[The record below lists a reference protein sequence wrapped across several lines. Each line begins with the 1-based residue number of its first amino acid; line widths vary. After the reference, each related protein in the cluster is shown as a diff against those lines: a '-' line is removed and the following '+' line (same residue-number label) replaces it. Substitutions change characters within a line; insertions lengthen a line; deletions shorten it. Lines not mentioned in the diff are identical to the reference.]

1 MGEYYDESP
10 LINKNIDWNTI
21 LNNVPS
27 TNIGMVPFQ
36 YQDWEKGEA
45 PQLGMGSSIQQQ
57 FGAPDWEPHWTEV
70 EKTGYVGPRDEKVKD
85 LLNYSVNTELNPY
98 DPSSQ
103 FFPYEKDY
111 SGIMAATALKESGD
125 PIYNIAYA
133 EDVTDVPPSMRTD
146 AEYIRPES
154 ENLYGVQT
162 TWAPFDAPTKL
173 NVGLNVP
180 KLEAKKGAIDS
191 TLLHEARHYY
201 DNKFGFDIG
210 ELDHDSMHN
219 LIYQFQSM
227 YNNPVDRY
235 RAPDSKMHGLTKE
248 EADAYM
254 AMHKQGKQW
263 YYNQDQGF
271 PQSKA
276 QTQQAKDDFFGLMVA
291 GQDKLGHTWDQGTN
305 QFRNLTG
312 YAKNFHPWEPYEQ
325 GNYTQPTM
333 SQQEMWQDAQLT
345 GGSVNPHEATQAH
358 YQPNQEVSNILNQNS
373 QPKPPSHHFDE
384 GGIVGLPGQWSPST
398 IIGDEETFDIGPL
411 QLDPGIMSI
420 DDLEDLFEEAG
431 LDKRIMY
438 QLINTGGLSQ
448 LVS

>member
-1 MGEYYDESP
+1 MGEYWKESP

-36 YQDWEKGEA
+36 YQDWEKGEG
-45 PQLGMGSSIQQQ
+45 PQFGMGSSIQQQ

-125 PIYNIAYA
+125 SIYDIARLKDLSNI
-133 EDVTDVPPSMRTD
+133 PPSMRAE

-154 ENLYGVQT
+154 EGLYGVQA
-162 TWAPFDAPTKL
+162 TWPPLDAPTKL

-201 DNKFGFDIG
+201 HNKFGFDIG

-227 YNNPVDRY
+227 YNNPVDPY
-235 RAPDSKMHGLTKE
+235 RAPDSLTKE

-263 YYNQDQGF
+263 YYNQGQKF
-271 PQSKA
+271 PPSKA
-276 QTQQAKDDFFGLMVA
+276 QNQQAKDDFFELMIA
-291 GQDKLGHTWDQGTN
+291 GQDKLGHTWDQSSN
-305 QFRNLTG
+305 QFEKMYG
-312 YAKNFHPWEPYEQ
+312 YGDHQP
-325 GNYTQPTM
+325 GSYTQPTM
-333 SQQEMWQDAQLT
+333 SQQQMAQDAQLT

-358 YQPNQEVSNILNQNS
+358 YQPNQEVSNILNQTPN
-373 QPKPPSHHFDE
+373 QNLPTQDRPPSHHFNT
-384 GGIVGLPGQWSPST
+384 GGIVS
-398 IIGDEETFDIGPL
+398 
-411 QLDPGIMSI
+411 
-420 DDLEDLFEEAG
+420 
-431 LDKRIMY
+431 
-438 QLINTGGLSQ
+438 
-448 LVS
+448 LVV

>member
-1 MGEYYDESP
+1 MGKYWEESP
-10 LINKNIDWNTI
+10 LITENIDWDTI
-21 LNNVPS
+21 LGNVPS

-36 YQDWEKGEA
+36 YQDWESSEG
-45 PQLGMGSSIQQQ
+45 PQFGMGSSIPQH
-57 FGAPDWEPHWTEV
+57 FGPYRTKV
-70 EKTGYVGPRDEKVKD
+70 EKTGYVEPRDEKVKD

-125 PIYNIAYA
+125 PIYDIARLKDLSNI
-133 EDVTDVPPSMRTD
+133 PPSMRFE

-173 NVGLNVP
+173 KVGLNVP

-201 DNKFGFDIG
+201 HNKFGFDIG

-227 YNNPVDRY
+227 YNNPVDPY
-235 RAPDSKMHGLTKE
+235 RAPDSLTKE

-254 AMHKQGKQW
+254 AMHKQGKEW
-263 YYNQDQGF
+263 YYNQGQKF
-271 PQSKA
+271 LPSKA
-276 QTQQAKDDFFGLMVA
+276 QTQQAKDDFFELMIA
-291 GQDKLGHTWDQGTN
+291 GQDKLGHTWDQRSN
-305 QFRNLTG
+305 QFEKMYG
-312 YAKNFHPWEPYEQ
+312 YGDHQP
-325 GNYTQPTM
+325 GSYTQPTM
-333 SQQEMWQDAQLT
+333 SQQQMAQDAQLT
-345 GGSVNPHEATQAH
+345 GGSVNPNEATRAH
-358 YQPNQEVSNILNQNS
+358 YQPNQEVANILNQNS

-431 LDKRIMY
+431 LDKRIIY